1 MLLGHTKIAQ
11 SSASINNNNAAD
23 GANEQQENA
32 DPDPNTQIQIP
43 RSIH

>member
-23 GANEQQENA
+23 GANEQQENNA
-32 DPDPNTQIQIP
+32 DPNTQIQIP
-43 RSIH
+43 